1 MAKRAIP
8 RETKVS
14 ALNECL
20 DLNHTAE
27 VAEKYDLHPD
37 TIKYNFN
44 KVVRA
49 MPAILDHHH
58 QYVVISILMLID
70 SLLLVLSRLES
81 YRELISDG
89 RPQRCPHCGCLIVW
103 KNGTYQVFNWKAF
116 FTFRWFSGLKVEIQR
131 YICSCC
137 GRAIHSEEKEQTALF
152 RERSKVLLKRVISF
166 SKFGLNLPLRGIQD
180 LIKFVFNVYLSLG
193 YINNTIQK
201 IGKISNSV
209 LAAINHC
216 RSKVKSVVAMADE
229 TFVKIKSKTKSICLV
244 IDEHGLIRAIKV
256 MGERTTEEISNVVA
270 SVETAFYTPLY
281 YLKDFAKNLSNIGFS
296 KAKEY
301 YDIVHA
307 SRIIHRLF
315 EEAIKDTTKLTA
327 KNADLP
333 KHERKAQI
341 KLKRRLL
348 RKFLS
353 PIKTILLEAFKVR
366 DTQQAEIFLE
376 VGLLELEAM
385 DNIASVKAL
394 AKKLRKFFKKYQPI
408 LFEMLSNEEVPDTTN
423 QMESMV
429 GVFKTSSKISKSYQ
443 SVETVQNDL
452 AGKALYQNFKIQ
464 SRGRFKGTSA
474 VSRAKIELGAEDFFE
489 AVGLTL

>member
-1 MAKRAIP
+1 MAKKCIP
-8 RETKVS
+8 SQTKVN
-14 ALNECL
+14 ALNECIVL
-20 DLNHTAE
+20 KNVDE
-27 VAEKYDLHPD
+27 VSEKYNIHPD
-37 TIKYNFN
+37 TIKYNFK
-44 KVVRA
+44 KVVNA
-49 MPAILDHHH
+49 IPAILDNHH
-58 QYVVISILMLID
+58 QCVVISSLMLIN

-89 RPQRCPHCGCLIVW
+89 RPPRCSHCGCLTIW
-103 KNGTYQVFNWKAF
+103 KNGTYKVFNWKAF
-116 FTFRWFSGLKVEIQR
+116 FTFRWFSGLKVELHR
-131 YICSCC
+131 YICSSC
-137 GRAIHSEEKEQTALF
+137 GRAIYSEEKKQMALF
-152 RERSKVLLKRVISF
+152 REKSKVLLKRVIAF

-180 LIKFVFNVYLSLG
+180 LIKFVFNLYLSLG

-209 LAAINHC
+209 LAVINHC
-216 RSKVKSVVAMADE
+216 RAKVKSVVVMADE
-229 TFVKIKSKTKSICLV
+229 TFIKIKNKLKSICLV
-244 IDEHGLIRAIKV
+244 IDEHGLVRAIKV
-256 MGERTTEEISNVVA
+256 MGERTTEGINNVVA
-270 SVETAFYTPLY
+270 SVETACYTPLY

-327 KNADLP
+327 KKADLT
-333 KHERKAQI
+333 KSERKAQI

-353 PIKTILLEAFKVR
+353 PIKTILIEAFKVK
-366 DTQQAEIFLE
+366 DLQQAKIFIE
-376 VGLLELEAM
+376 VGLLELEAL
-385 DNIASVKAL
+385 NSIASGKTLV
-394 AKKLRKFFKKYQPI
+394 KKLRKFFKKYQPV
-408 LFEMLSNEEVPDTTN
+408 LFEMLSNEEVPHTTN

-429 GVFKTSSKISKSYQ
+429 GVFKASSKISKSYQ
-443 SVETVQNDL
+443 SVETAQNDL
-452 AGKALYQNFKIQ
+452 AGKALYQNFKPQ

-474 VSRAKIELGAEDFFE
+474 ISRAKIELGAEDFFE